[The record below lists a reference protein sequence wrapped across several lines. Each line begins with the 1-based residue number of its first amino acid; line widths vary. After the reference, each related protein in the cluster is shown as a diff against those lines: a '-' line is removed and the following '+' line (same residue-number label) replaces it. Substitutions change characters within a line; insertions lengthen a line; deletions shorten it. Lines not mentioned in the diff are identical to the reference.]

1 MSKTF
6 VVTGCN
12 GYIGSHMC
20 YELRKA
26 YPDCEIHGIDKHAK
40 KHLGTLYD
48 FYFNT
53 DLALDTISL
62 PKGTDAI
69 FHFAHRLLLS
79 MVKIGAP
86 YSVI

>member
-26 YPDCEIHGIDKHAK
+26 YPDCIIHGIDKHEK
-40 KHLGTLYD
+40 QHLRSLYD
-48 FYFNT
+48 FYHNT
-53 DLALDTISL
+53 DLVSDTINIA
-62 PKGTDAI
+62 KGTSAI
-69 FHFAHRLLLS
+69 FHFAAYTS
-79 MVKIGAP
+79 VGEEIGRAH
-86 YSVI
+86 V